1 MLASLVIVF
10 REVIEAGLIVGIV
23 MAATRSVPRRGWWVA
38 GGILAGTAGAGLVA
52 AFASQLGALFNGSGQ
67 EMFNA
72 TILLIAV
79 GMLTW
84 HNGWMASHGRELARE
99 VRAVGSAV
107 AAGERP
113 LTAVAVVVAVAVLR
127 EGSEVVLFLYGV
139 FASGGTSVS
148 GMMAGG
154 AIGVALGAALSA
166 LIYLGLLAVPAH
178 RLFSVTTGLITLLAA
193 GLAAQAVFFLQQADY
208 LQGLA
213 TPVWDTSWLLG
224 DDSIPG
230 RLFHTLVGYTATPNG
245 AQLLAYALV
254 IAMMLTTMRLAPR
267 QDRDDAPGRHIRLT
281 DCGPAS
287 GGPMK
292 VYEGGR
298 SLDGAVV
305 TVDGA
310 RWIRVSTSAVSA
322 AWGFEWTYEGDG
334 PRQLALALLAD
345 HLGDPQRALALTE
358 GFMRGVVAELD
369 NAWRLTSA
377 DIEAALQLPPP

>member
-23 MAATRSVPRRGWWVA
+23 LAATRSVPGRGWWVA
-38 GGILAGTAGAGLVA
+38 GGTLGGVLGACLVA
-52 AFASQLGALFNGSGQ
+52 AFAGELGALFSGSGQ
-67 EMFNA
+67 ELFNA
-72 TILLIAV
+72 VILLTAV

-84 HNGWMASHGRELARE
+84 HNAWMASHGRELAHE

-113 LTAVAVVVAVAVLR
+113 LTALAIVVGIAVLR

-139 FASGGTSVS
+139 LAAGGTSIA
-148 GMMAGG
+148 GMLAGG
-154 AIGVALGAALSA
+154 AAGIAIGAALSA

-178 RLFSVTTGLITLLAA
+178 WLFTVTTGLITLLAA

-230 RLFHTLVGYTATPNG
+230 RLLHTLIGYTAMPDG

-254 IAMMLTTMRLAPR
+254 IAMMLALMRVARGRAAPAR
-267 QDRDDAPGRHIRLT
+267 QP
-281 DCGPAS
+281 
-287 GGPMK
+287 
-292 VYEGGR
+292 VR
-298 SLDGAVV
+298 S
-305 TVDGA
+305 
-310 RWIRVSTSAVSA
+310 S
-322 AWGFEWTYEGDG
+322 
-334 PRQLALALLAD
+334 P
-345 HLGDPQRALALTE
+345 
-358 GFMRGVVAELD
+358 
-369 NAWRLTSA
+369 
-377 DIEAALQLPPP
+377 